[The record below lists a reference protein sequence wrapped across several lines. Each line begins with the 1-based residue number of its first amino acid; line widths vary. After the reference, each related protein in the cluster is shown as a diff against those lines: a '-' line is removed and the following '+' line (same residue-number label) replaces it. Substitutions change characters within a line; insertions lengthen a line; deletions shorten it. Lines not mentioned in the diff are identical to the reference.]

1 MVTAIYSL
9 SYVYGAELWLLF
21 WFICLVAYLSICFA
35 IKANRSLNGIK
46 TVLIGALVAEVI
58 VDAVWALIYYR
69 NGIYTNYGVGAVYGL
84 LMWIPVLIITGIIV
98 TIRNQKS
105 KVSKRR

>member
-1 MVTAIYSL
+1 MVTALYSL

-21 WFICLVAYLSICFA
+21 WFICLVAYLSICYA
-35 IKANRSLNGIK
+35 IKANRSLSGIK

-84 LMWIPVLIITGIIV
+84 LVWILVLMITAVIV
-98 TIRNQKS
+98 TFKNLKTHS
-105 KVSKRR
+105 

>member
-1 MVTAIYSL
+1 MVTALYSL

-21 WFICLVAYLSICFA
+21 WFICLVAYLCICFV
-35 IKANRSLNGIK
+35 IKANRSLSGIK
-46 TVLIGALVAEVI
+46 TVFIGALIAEVI
-58 VDAVWALIYYR
+58 VDVAWALIYYH

-98 TIRNQKS
+98 TIRNQKKQS
-105 KVSKRR
+105 K